1 MSARRTRSF
10 DGIQAASI
18 KIITIKKYDNVA
30 TGFTV
35 LCTLGFIIACAVL
48 TVRGVNHKGW
58 RTQLAFEAWF
68 DNHTCKTVGGS
79 CDLMRDGY
87 EGGGCLLLDG
97 KSQCSGNSRCR
108 CCSVVGG
115 CCGIK
120 YADGFRADPIASP
133 CNGITYWDG
142 LAALNE
148 SKSLFLAGMLMIIGV
163 VLCGA
168 PAVYML
174 CAAFGLIN

>member
-108 CCSVVGG
+108 CC
-115 CCGIK
+115 
-120 YADGFRADPIASP
+120 
-133 CNGITYWDG
+133 
-142 LAALNE
+142 
-148 SKSLFLAGMLMIIGV
+148 
-163 VLCGA
+163 
-168 PAVYML
+168 
-174 CAAFGLIN
+174 